1 MKKTIASFV
10 FVALALSAGLV
21 SAEPLEKMAK
31 RLAKDMKENKIQKVA
46 VLDFQYHDG
55 ARSSGSSIV
64 QERLTTFMAATGK
77 VEVIERNLIK
87 KLLEERKLELTGI
100 IDPQTT
106 RELGKILGVP
116 VVITGTLND
125 LPKNETE
132 VNARAVDTE
141 SGKILSAAKTEIDR
155 TWTDAPVKPTP
166 IPSPVTPVTPAPV
179 TPTPVTPGPSGQF
192 LGKPL
197 VQIAILL
204 DTSNSMDGLINQA
217 RAQIWR
223 IINEF
228 VSSEQ
233 KGKNPEIQVAL
244 YEYGNSTL
252 PESEGYIRQLTP
264 LTSKLD
270 TVSEMLFALK
280 TNGGAEYCGMAVKE
294 AVEKLAWSPYA
305 DVYKAIFIAGNEPF
319 TQGPV
324 SFAES
329 MQKAAAKNI
338 FVNTIYCGDRQ
349 RGVAEQWLAAA
360 TAAGGDY
367 SNINQEVQSVY
378 VAAPQDD
385 EISALSAKLD
395 RTQVPMGAKGVQQQ
409 AGLGS
414 IRAKAASVS
423 RAAAM
428 DMSSYRASEQNSKS
442 EAEWDAVAA
451 IASGAKK
458 ASDIKKEELPESL
471 RKLPEA
477 ERVKKLDEMAAERK
491 AIQGKIAELN
501 LARQKYL
508 SDQQKAAAKG
518 GAKTLEQAVLDTIRK
533 QGSQK
538 GLKFKAN

>member
-1 MKKTIASFV
+1 MKKINALLV
-10 FVALALSAGLV
+10 VAALTLSAGMAC
-21 SAEPLEKMAK
+21 AEPLEKMAK
-31 RLAKDMKENKIQKVA
+31 RLAKDMKENKVAKVA

-64 QERLTTFMAATGK
+64 QERLTTYMAATGK

-87 KLLEERKLELTGI
+87 KLLEERKLELSGV

-106 RELGKILGVP
+106 KELGKILGVP

-141 SGKILSAAKTEIDR
+141 SGKIIAAAKTEIER
-155 TWTDAPVKPTP
+155 TWTDLPVKPV
-166 IPSPVTPVTPAPV
+166 PVVPVQPVNPA
-179 TPTPVTPGPSGQF
+179 PVTPGPSGQF

-228 VSSEQ
+228 VSAEQ

-252 PESEGYIRQLTP
+252 PQSDGYIRQLTP
-264 LTSKLD
+264 FTPKLE
-270 TVSEMLFALK
+270 TVSEMLFALR
-280 TNGGAEYCGMAVKE
+280 TNGGEEYCGWVVKD
-294 AVEKLAWSPYA
+294 AVEQLAWASYA

-324 SFAES
+324 NFMES

-360 TAAGGDY
+360 GAAGGDY
-367 SNINQEVQSVY
+367 SNINQEVQAVY

-385 EISALSAKLD
+385 DIATLSAKLD
-395 RTQVPMGAKGVQQQ
+395 HTQVPMGASGVARQQ
-409 AGLGS
+409 GLGS
-414 IRAKAASVS
+414 IRAKTAGVS
-423 RAAAM
+423 RSAAM
-428 DMSSYRASEQNSKS
+428 DMSSYRASEQNAKA

-458 ASDIKKEELPESL
+458 SSEIKKEELPAEL
-471 RKLPEA
+471 QKLSEA

-491 AIQGKIAELN
+491 AIQAKIAALN

-508 SDQQKAAAKG
+508 ADQQKAAAKG
-518 GAKTLEQAVLDTIRK
+518 GAKTLEQAMLDTIHK